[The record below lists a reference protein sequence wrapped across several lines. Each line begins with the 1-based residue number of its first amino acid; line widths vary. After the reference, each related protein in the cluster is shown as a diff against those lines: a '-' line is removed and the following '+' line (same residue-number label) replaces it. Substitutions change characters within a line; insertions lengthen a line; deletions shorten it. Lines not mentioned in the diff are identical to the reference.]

1 MGIDEAGRGPV
12 IGPLVICGVVY
23 DDSVDLRSLGA
34 KDSKQLSPMRREKVA
49 GALREAAT
57 DHRLSVISALD
68 IDQRDC
74 SLNDLEINHMARL
87 IDELAPD
94 TVYIDAIQ
102 SDCAAF
108 RDKLMSRLKHKCT
121 IIAENKAD
129 VKFPVV
135 SAASI
140 LAKVERDA
148 AVSRL
153 RKEYGDIGS
162 GYPSDPTARR
172 WLHQWYSSH
181 GSFPPVVRHTWA
193 TVKDLISTRTQ
204 RSLDDF

>member
-12 IGPLVICGVVY
+12 IGPLVICGFVY
-23 DDSVDLRSLGA
+23 DESVDLRALGA
-34 KDSKQLSPMRREKVA
+34 KDSKQLSPTRREKLAV
-49 GALREAAT
+49 GLLEVAT
-57 DHRLSVISALD
+57 DHRLSVITAID

-94 TVYIDAIQ
+94 TVYVDAIQ

-108 RDKLMSRLKHKCT
+108 RDKLMSRLSHKCT

-148 AVSRL
+148 AVGRL

-162 GYPSDPTARR
+162 GYPSDPTTRQ
-172 WLHQWYSSH
+172 WLRDWYSSH

-193 TVKDLISTRTQ
+193 TIKELLSARNQ

>member
-1 MGIDEAGRGPV
+1 MGVDEAGRGPV
-12 IGPLVICGVVY
+12 IGPLVICGYVY
-23 DDSVDLRSLGA
+23 DETVDLRSLGA
-34 KDSKQLSPMRREKVA
+34 KDSKQLTPARREKLA

-57 DHRLSVISALD
+57 DHRLSVIPAKD
-68 IDQRDC
+68 IDHRDC
-74 SLNDLEINHMARL
+74 SLNDLEINHMALL

-108 RDKLMSRLKHKCT
+108 RDKLMSRLKHKVN

-140 LAKVERDA
+140 LAKVERDS
-148 AVSRL
+148 AVERL
-153 RKEYGDIGS
+153 RKEFGDIGS
-162 GYPSDPTARR
+162 GYPSDPTTKR
-172 WLHQWYSSH
+172 WLREWYSEH

-193 TVKDLISTRTQ
+193 TVKDLLSTRNQ